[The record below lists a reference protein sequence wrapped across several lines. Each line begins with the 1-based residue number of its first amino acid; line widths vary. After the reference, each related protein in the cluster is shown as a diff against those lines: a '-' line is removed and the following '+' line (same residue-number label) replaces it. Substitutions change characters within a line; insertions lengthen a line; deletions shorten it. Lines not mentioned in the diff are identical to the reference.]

1 MRDID
6 SMSLNLPL
14 IEATGIEKFYD
25 TPEGGRIQVI
35 APLDLTVFEGE
46 IVALLGPSGSGK
58 STLLR
63 MLAGLSKPSAGK
75 LTWSGP
81 GESARNADRPGN
93 LAIVFQSFALFP
105 WLTVRENV
113 EAPLEARAVAPQARE
128 ERSLLALETVG
139 LGGYENAYPKEL
151 SGGMKQR
158 VGFAR
163 ALVVEPEVLFMDEP
177 FSALDV
183 LTAETLRTQ
192 VIELWGDKKLPTKA
206 IFLVTHNIEEAVLLA
221 DRIIVLGK
229 NPGRIRTDFRVPL
242 PQPRDRKEPAFEQY
256 VDYIYKVLTK
266 PDIEPVLFEPGGAVK
281 RKPQQM
287 LPHALPGGL
296 AGLLEILF
304 DDEAQR
310 VDIFRLADDLAL
322 ELDDILPTL
331 EAAQMLGFIVLSEGD
346 VTITEDGK
354 RFADGDIAEKQEL
367 FGKAAVERV
376 SLLTQIT
383 RSLHTKK
390 DHKLPEDF
398 FRDMLDEHFS
408 EEEIER
414 QLKTAISWGRYAGI
428 FEYDGNE
435 KKFFLPEAEEEKSVQ
450 LEDF

>member
-1 MRDID
+1 
-6 SMSLNLPL
+6 
-14 IEATGIEKFYD
+14 
-25 TPEGGRIQVI
+25 
-35 APLDLTVFEGE
+35 
-46 IVALLGPSGSGK
+46 
-58 STLLR
+58 
-63 MLAGLSKPSAGK
+63 
-75 LTWSGP
+75 
-81 GESARNADRPGN
+81 
-93 LAIVFQSFALFP
+93 
-105 WLTVRENV
+105 
-113 EAPLEARAVAPQARE
+113 
-128 ERSLLALETVG
+128 
-139 LGGYENAYPKEL
+139 
-151 SGGMKQR
+151 
-158 VGFAR
+158 
-163 ALVVEPEVLFMDEP
+163 
-177 FSALDV
+177 
-183 LTAETLRTQ
+183 
-192 VIELWGDKKLPTKA
+192 
-206 IFLVTHNIEEAVLLA
+206 
-221 DRIIVLGK
+221 
-229 NPGRIRTDFRVPL
+229 
-242 PQPRDRKEPAFEQY
+242 
-256 VDYIYKVLTK
+256 
-266 PDIEPVLFEPGGAVK
+266 
-281 RKPQQM
+281 M